1 MGACV
6 TPGLASLDA
15 KRAAI
20 GTITAGAVAV
30 GVDTTDWTIIAGG
43 LLIGIM
49 ARWAVMLNSQQ
60 PVGWREV
67 RIDAL
72 VLLANGLLAAQFG
85 EVFHL
90 HGVKLAVAAALFGA
104 SSTTIFSALH
114 RRFVEQTASHPTTI
128 FAGPGTVTHVPHH
141 APDVEVHAIE
151 ADPPAPLART
161 LRALNRTPLPPAPD
175 LDALIDKLDDAKD

>member
-1 MGACV
+1 M
-6 TPGLASLDA
+6 
-15 KRAAI
+15 
-20 GTITAGAVAV
+20 
-30 GVDTTDWTIIAGG
+30 GVDTTDWTIIAAG

-60 PVGWREV
+60 SVGWREV

-72 VLLANGLLAAQFG
+72 VLMANGLLAAQFG

-114 RRFVEQTASHPTTI
+114 RRFVEQTASHPAMI
-128 FAGPGTVTHVPHH
+128 FAGPGTVTTVPHE
-141 APDVEVHAIE
+141 APTVEVHAIDPE
-151 ADPPAPLART
+151 ATTNAEIAV
-161 LRALNRTPLPPAPD
+161 RAETRAPLPPAPD
-175 LDALIDKLDDAKD
+175 LDALIAELDEED